1 MKSVQR
7 LCKFALSNLCGVQV
21 NHLAA
26 KVEADTFV
34 AGLHNDQTGTMLFLP
49 VSTEG
54 TGAARRVVIP
64 ATLLGVSEYICDT
77 FLKRVNLGEII
88 AQRFQF
94 RARFEPT

>member
-34 AGLHNDQTGTMLFLP
+34 AGLHNDQTGTMLFCP
-49 VSTEG
+49 FQPREQG
-54 TGAARRVVIP
+54 
-64 ATLLGVSEYICDT
+64 
-77 FLKRVNLGEII
+77 
-88 AQRFQF
+88 QRD
-94 RARFEPT
+94 EL